1 VAIAAFGA
9 SWVMSMP
16 NAVAQP
22 AAASTAALQR
32 ESLDPVAGRAIVR
45 AVLVDLRAHPEPG
58 PADYAIAA
66 ALLSRAASMAGD
78 PTDIL
83 RLALAAAQESGE
95 ADRVLDIS
103 RRLVKADPEDTAA
116 QLQLIE
122 ARASQAAD
130 ADGRLA
136 VYDAVLGPRGAGVDD
151 SVRSRVALAA
161 AMIRR
166 QRGDVRGYADNLT
179 RASALDSSNKQAAAG
194 VLEFFV
200 ERVNDPVGR
209 VELLTNL
216 LLADPLDAQSHALLA
231 GEFSAAGVPE
241 ASLRFYDNA
250 ERIMMRLGHS
260 LSPQQSADRWVQQAK
275 LQGVAVVARQL
286 TAEVD
291 EPRRAAQIAR
301 DQARLARRD
310 MSDLPDPG
318 VIRLTPELERLRLA
332 CALAAG
338 DAASTAASLKDFAAY
353 AMEFAIAAN
362 GAKLPP
368 APAEFELAF
377 MRLWANIDVDK
388 ARADLERFRAAGSPP
403 EVLARLSALSQHRA
417 GNRDEAR
424 AGLRAMPT
432 DALALV
438 ALAQVEI
445 DAGSPREVI
454 EPLLLNITTTAPG
467 TALSVWAGAKF
478 VRIAGQPVPQSPVAE
493 QFAQLASGIG
503 TWVDDLS
510 KDPARFVTMLVT
522 TPRPIIDAVEPM
534 LITARLRHSLPVP
547 LAIGPGE
554 VLDSRFLV
562 TNMPDFGRGVDA
574 RRATSEVLNLDRR
587 LRLMPREELVVT
599 AWAEPGAAGWATESG
614 LTTAVRTRLRVVNG
628 FQVFN
633 GVPQVVGLGGAM
645 EVGPVTRAAPE
656 MRSAEQLISA
666 IGVEEGRILA
676 RTLVQVRRVLLDAA
690 GGGGG
695 VSAGDAGRIVTALVE
710 RYRQADASLRVLLL
724 TGVPNRTQSG
734 AAAAFDQGVAE
745 IAETDSTVRLVKL
758 FTRAAETKILDAGK
772 ADADLAR
779 AATRLAARIEANV
792 PTFATLRDTLVPG
805 ESGAGVPVM
814 AP

>member
-1 VAIAAFGA
+1 
-9 SWVMSMP
+9 
-16 NAVAQP
+16 
-22 AAASTAALQR
+22 
-32 ESLDPVAGRAIVR
+32 
-45 AVLVDLRAHPEPG
+45 
-58 PADYAIAA
+58 
-66 ALLSRAASMAGD
+66 
-78 PTDIL
+78 
-83 RLALAAAQESGE
+83 
-95 ADRVLDIS
+95 
-103 RRLVKADPEDTAA
+103 
-116 QLQLIE
+116 
-122 ARASQAAD
+122 
-130 ADGRLA
+130 
-136 VYDAVLGPRGAGVDD
+136 
-151 SVRSRVALAA
+151 
-161 AMIRR
+161 
-166 QRGDVRGYADNLT
+166 
-179 RASALDSSNKQAAAG
+179 
-194 VLEFFV
+194 
-200 ERVNDPVGR
+200 
-209 VELLTNL
+209 
-216 LLADPLDAQSHALLA
+216 
-231 GEFSAAGVPE
+231 
-241 ASLRFYDNA
+241 
-250 ERIMMRLGHS
+250 
-260 LSPQQSADRWVQQAK
+260 
-275 LQGVAVVARQL
+275 
-286 TAEVD
+286 
-291 EPRRAAQIAR
+291 
-301 DQARLARRD
+301 
-310 MSDLPDPG
+310 
-318 VIRLTPELERLRLA
+318 
-332 CALAAG
+332 
-338 DAASTAASLKDFAAY
+338 
-353 AMEFAIAAN
+353 
-362 GAKLPP
+362 
-368 APAEFELAF
+368 
-377 MRLWANIDVDK
+377 
-388 ARADLERFRAAGSPP
+388 
-403 EVLARLSALSQHRA
+403 
-417 GNRDEAR
+417 
-424 AGLRAMPT
+424 
-432 DALALV
+432 
-438 ALAQVEI
+438 
-445 DAGSPREVI
+445 
-454 EPLLLNITTTAPG
+454 
-467 TALSVWAGAKF
+467 
-478 VRIAGQPVPQSPVAE
+478 
-493 QFAQLASGIG
+493 
-503 TWVDDLS
+503 
-510 KDPARFVTMLVT
+510 
-522 TPRPIIDAVEPM
+522 M